1 MATTQ
6 LTITVDEELAATVR
20 RAAEESGQS
29 ISRFAAAAL
38 RLRLIAMD
46 TGVAPD
52 ADHRRSCDSLAY
64 NDVVALLALPCDSAD
79 SSG

>member
-20 RAAEESGQS
+20 RAAETSGQS
-29 ISRFAAAAL
+29 ISGFAAAAL

-46 TGVAPD
+46 TGTTPVA
-52 ADHRRSCDSLAY
+52 AHTRSCDSLAY
-64 NDVVALLALPCDSAD
+64 NDVVALLALPCDEST
-79 SSG
+79 G